1 VTFGLLFN
9 VNFRFYLRTR
19 RFQVFLPFIAL
30 LSILEPILIVAGV
43 VPKPADVYGFTAD
56 VLGVVNTAVLLTA
69 AVLAGD
75 AISRDFSRQGYFTLT
90 QPVRRSVLMAAR
102 FSSAFC
108 ATAIIMLV
116 AAALQ
121 IGLSEYLYGQ
131 LVPTIGLILL
141 FVILLS
147 AAMTMF
153 ILMFSSIFKS
163 QALSIVVA
171 VLIVL
176 LAMPVIQDVLQ
187 FVNHAEPWFLITYAA
202 GVISNLAMKT
212 YPPHLT
218 SILIGSGRMIQLYTP
233 TELEGFLIMMGY
245 LVVSA
250 VIAWLIYSRRELK
263 D

>member
-1 VTFGLLFN
+1 MTFGLLFS
-9 VNFRFYLRTR
+9 VNFRFYLRTK
-19 RFQVFLPFIAL
+19 RFQVFLPLIAL
-30 LSILEPILIVAGV
+30 LSIIEPILVVAGV
-43 VPKPADVYGFTAD
+43 VPKPADVYEFTSG
-56 VLGVVNTAVLLTA
+56 VLAVVNTAVLLTA

-102 FSSAFC
+102 FFSAFC
-108 ATAIIMLV
+108 ATVVILLV

-121 IGLSEYLYGQ
+121 MGLSEYLYGQ
-131 LVPTIGLILL
+131 LVPSMGTILL
-141 FVILLS
+141 FVILFS

-176 LAMPVIQDVLQ
+176 LAMPLIQTVLQ
-187 FVNHAEPWFLITYAA
+187 FVNHAEPWFLITYASS
-202 GVISNLAMKT
+202 VISNLAMKT

-218 SILIGSGRMIQLYTP
+218 SIPIGGGRMIQAYTP
-233 TELEGFLIMMGY
+233 TELEGFLIMVGY

-250 VIAWLIYSRRELK
+250 VVAWFIYSRRELK